1 VVSEKRGSET
11 HDVNAKL
18 LRELAS
24 LVGVE
29 LGDERAS
36 ALVAQ
41 AVPHLAMLRQ
51 LDAITVSNTEPAA
64 EFRLDR
70 WTRSADV

>member
-1 VVSEKRGSET
+1 MVRENHDSET
-11 HDVNAKL
+11 HDVDTAL
-18 LRELAS
+18 LRELAR

-29 LGDERAS
+29 LGVERAS

-41 AVPHLAMLRQ
+41 AVPHFAMLRQ
-51 LDAITVSNTEPAA
+51 LDTVAIATTEPAA
-64 EFRLDR
+64 EFRLDG